1 MISRISNITHI
12 FSQYFKTITF
22 VCEIYPEKITSLDP
36 GLQVNYYQSSLCNNL
51 SLIIITSPAN
61 HCFYHLRRKILWLPW
76 SWVSLASVL
85 MQYSPFAVI
94 SFRWETW
101 SWLFLPFSCDL
112 RNFFCRIYLLSFQ
125 VLGCHMIRQKAQVR
139 MALSYVNIHYQMFS
153 DYFSFSLG
161 FSNLWATAPFSQA
174 LDGPY
179 FKVEWIWM
187 CSYGLRFKF
196 HQYSGPI

>member
-1 MISRISNITHI
+1 M
-12 FSQYFKTITF
+12 
-22 VCEIYPEKITSLDP
+22 TSL
-36 GLQVNYYQSSLCNNL
+36 
-51 SLIIITSPAN
+51 AN
-61 HCFYHLRRKILWLPW
+61 HCFLWNLSFAQKNLVASLELGLAGLGVDAVFTLCCDFIQVRDLILI
-76 SWVSLASVL
+76 VS
-85 MQYSPFAVI
+85 
-94 SFRWETW
+94 
-101 SWLFLPFSCDL
+101 PFSCDL